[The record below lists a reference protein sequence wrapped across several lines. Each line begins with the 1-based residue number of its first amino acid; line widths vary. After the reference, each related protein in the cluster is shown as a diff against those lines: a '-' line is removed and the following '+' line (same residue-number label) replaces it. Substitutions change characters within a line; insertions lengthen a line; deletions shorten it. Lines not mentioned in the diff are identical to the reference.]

1 MNRHETLQTLAILR
15 VAYPAFYKSL
25 SEEDQNDT
33 VLLWCEMF
41 KDDAFM
47 VVSAAIKALVST
59 DDKGYPPHIG
69 AVKNMISKLTEKEE
83 LTEMEAWNIVRGK
96 MSAYATREDFLSLPP
111 AIQRAVGSA
120 SQLCQWGLTDMES
133 LPVIMSNFMRSY
145 RAARDTER
153 ERKRIPVDVLKL
165 IEAARGSESFA
176 IAAADINRNAELTE

>member
-1 MNRHETLQTLAILR
+1 MNRTETLQILAILR
-15 VAYPAFYKSL
+15 VAYPMFYRSL
-25 SEEDQNDT
+25 SEDDQSDT
-33 VLLWCEMF
+33 ILLWLDMF
-41 KDDAFM
+41 KNDAFLI
-47 VVSAAIKALVST
+47 VSAAVKALISS

-120 SQLCQWGLTDMES
+120 SQLCQWALTDIES
-133 LPVIMSNFMRSY
+133 MPVIQSNFMRSY
-145 RAARDTER
+145 RTARDTER

-165 IEAARGSESFA
+165 IEAARGGEPFE
-176 IAAADINRNAELTE
+176 IAAAELTE

>member
-15 VAYPAFYKSL
+15 VAYPAFYKTL
-25 SEEDQNDT
+25 SEEDQSDT
-33 VLLWCEMF
+33 VLLWCDMF
-41 KDDAFM
+41 KDDAFLI
-47 VVSAAIKALVST
+47 VSAAVKALISS

-69 AVKNMISKLTEKEE
+69 AVKGMILKLTEKDE

-120 SQLCQWGLTDMES
+120 SQLCQWALTDMES
-133 LPVIMSNFMRSY
+133 VPVIMSNFMRSY

-153 ERKRIPVDVLKL
+153 ERKRIPADVMELL
-165 IEAARGSESFA
+165 EAARGGKPFG
-176 IAAADINRNAELTE
+176 IAAADIYHRAELTE